1 MWHSEDTLRIASHF
15 SDMKSASDINGD
27 IDALGF
33 HQLLSHLS
41 SDKHITSIKT
51 LDTVFLDP
59 SANDIKWFY
68 TNKNGG
74 VSKKKKD
81 SCTIANITDRFARFA
96 LSNPFNTDG
105 FVGILVDHPSTG
117 SSSRTVMNKD
127 ELQTYLDAS
136 LSSSNPT
143 RALLQ
148 VYLRPLRGENMIAI
162 CSSTVNDDNDQTSG
176 GLKHNIQCI
185 DIKSHTPVDTA
196 VGSDVT
202 SQIKAMSESIINSVK
217 TNQGKSIG
225 RLVFECIIDDNQ
237 HAWLSRVTTC
247 SLDGQASLNPMG
259 MGMVET
265 PLPRVGSASIANNTT
280 NSSSIP
286 DQSPSTK
293 DDGSSHIS
301 AAVAVDTDSS
311 GKNIPSDAS
320 SISSSSTSVQHTGGE
335 NKKKNPYMTESTKS
349 SAKKS
354 KSKSMKKIVIDGRA
368 VAPLLNVESGFK
380 RSKMDEPPS
389 IDLIAQFAAAKER

>member
-1 MWHSEDTLRIASHF
+1 
-15 SDMKSASDINGD
+15 MKSTSDTNGD
-27 IDALGF
+27 IDTLGF

-81 SCTIANITDRFARFA
+81 SCTISNITDRFARFA

-105 FVGILVDHPSTG
+105 FVGILVDPSTG
-117 SSSRTVMNKD
+117 SRTVMNKD

-136 LSSSNPT
+136 LNSSNPT

-148 VYLRPLRGENMIAI
+148 VYLRPLRGENVIAV
-162 CSSTVNDDNDQTSG
+162 CSSSTTITDDNNQTNG
-176 GLKHNIQCI
+176 PKHSIHCI
-185 DIKSHTPVDTA
+185 DIASHASVDTA

-202 SQIKAMSESIINSVK
+202 SQIKAMSESIMNSVK
-217 TNQGKSIG
+217 TNQGKTIE

-247 SLDGQASLNPMG
+247 SLNGQANLDPR
-259 MGMVET
+259 GMVET
-265 PLPRVGSASIANNTT
+265 PLPRVGSASITNNT
-280 NSSSIP
+280 NNSSSSSIP
-286 DQSPSTK
+286 DESPSTK
-293 DDGSSHIS
+293 DEGSRIN
-301 AAVAVDTDSS
+301 AAVVNADSS
-311 GKNIPSDAS
+311 GKNRPSDA
-320 SISSSSTSVQHTGGE
+320 SISSSSSSVQEGGTSVMEG
-335 NKKKNPYMTESTKS
+335 KKKNPYMTENNKP
-349 SAKKS
+349 SAKS
-354 KSKSMKKIVIDGRA
+354 KTKKQIDGRGH
-368 VAPLLNVESGFK
+368 VESGFK

>member
-1 MWHSEDTLRIASHF
+1 ML
-15 SDMKSASDINGD
+15 ASDTNGERST
-27 IDALGF
+27 LEF

-59 SANDIKWFY
+59 STNDIKWFY

-96 LSNPFNTDG
+96 QSNPFNTDG
-105 FVGILVDHPSTG
+105 FVGILVDHPSKG
-117 SSSRTVMNKD
+117 SRTVMNKD

-148 VYLRPLRGENMIAI
+148 VYLRPLRGENVIAV
-162 CSSTVNDDNDQTSG
+162 CDSTVNDDNDPIN
-176 GLKHNIQCI
+176 GLKHSIHCI
-185 DIKSHTPVDTA
+185 DITSHTSVDTA

-217 TNQGKSIG
+217 INHHKNIG

-237 HAWLSRVTTC
+237 HAWLSLVSTC
-247 SLDGQASLNPMG
+247 SLNGQANLNPK
-259 MGMVET
+259 GMVET
-265 PLPRVGSASIANNTT
+265 PLSRVGSASIANNTT
-280 NSSSIP
+280 NSNSVP
-286 DQSPSTK
+286 DESPSTK
-293 DDGSSHIS
+293 DEGRSRINTT
-301 AAVAVDTDSS
+301 AVVVDADNS
-311 GKNIPSDAS
+311 GKNRPSDA
-320 SISSSSTSVQHTGGE
+320 SISSSSSSVQDTGG
-335 NKKKNPYMTESTKS
+335 KKNPYMTTENNKP

-354 KSKSMKKIVIDGRA
+354 KSKKKIDGR
-368 VAPLLNVESGFK
+368 VLNVESGFK

>member
-1 MWHSEDTLRIASHF
+1 ML
-15 SDMKSASDINGD
+15 ASDTNGD
-27 IDALGF
+27 RGTLEF

-59 SANDIKWFY
+59 STNDIKWFY

-96 LSNPFNTDG
+96 QSNPFNTDG
-105 FVGILVDHPSTG
+105 FVGILVDHPSKG
-117 SSSRTVMNKD
+117 SRTVMNKD
-127 ELQTYLDAS
+127 ELQTYLDAC

-148 VYLRPLRGENMIAI
+148 VYLRPLRGENVIAV
-162 CSSTVNDDNDQTSG
+162 CDSTVTDDNDPIN
-176 GLKHNIQCI
+176 GLKHSIHCI
-185 DIKSHTPVDTA
+185 DIISHTSVDTA

-217 TNQGKSIG
+217 NNHHKNIG

-237 HAWLSRVTTC
+237 HAWLSLVSTC
-247 SLDGQASLNPMG
+247 SLNGQANL
-259 MGMVET
+259 GMVET

-280 NSSSIP
+280 NSNSSVP
-286 DQSPSTK
+286 DESPSTK
-293 DDGSSHIS
+293 DEGRSRINTT
-301 AAVAVDTDSS
+301 AVVVDADNS
-311 GKNIPSDAS
+311 GKNRPSDGAF
-320 SISSSSTSVQHTGGE
+320 ISSSSSSVQDMGV
-335 NKKKNPYMTESTKS
+335 KKNPYMTTENNKP

-354 KSKSMKKIVIDGRA
+354 KSKKKIDGR
-368 VAPLLNVESGFK
+368 VLNVESGFK